1 MYCRGSHH
9 GFPINKNKN
18 NTHLKDHPRNIP
30 VMFAVKLFSTRV
42 VSDKNNLKIFFSI
55 GGFGFMVF
63 NATLNNISVIS
74 WQFSIGSNVKVA
86 LCWLLFW
93 ISDQHKKNFCKGPYH
108 PMISQMLSL
117 NFVFNFFLTVKQKL
131 EIYFSSFLH

>member
-1 MYCRGSHH
+1 
-9 GFPINKNKN
+9 
-18 NTHLKDHPRNIP
+18 
-30 VMFAVKLFSTRV
+30 
-42 VSDKNNLKIFFSI
+42 
-55 GGFGFMVF
+55 MVF

-108 PMISQMLSL
+108 PMISQILSHGPTGH
-117 NFVFNFFLTVKQKL
+117 FHFDG
-131 EIYFSSFLH
+131 SSGHFGINGYQVYCL